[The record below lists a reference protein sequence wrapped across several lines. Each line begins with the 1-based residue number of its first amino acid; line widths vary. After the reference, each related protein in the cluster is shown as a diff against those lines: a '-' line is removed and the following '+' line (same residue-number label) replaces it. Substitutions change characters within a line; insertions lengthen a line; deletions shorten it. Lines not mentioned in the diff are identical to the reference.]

1 MTKKIIALVLAAL
14 MLSALVACSG
24 KQDTITDDP
33 VINIGVQLMTYT
45 DENGDAFT
53 YEYITSTS
61 VAITAFSGND
71 EPHTVT
77 VPAKIDAY
85 DVTAIA
91 EQAFY
96 ACSNISSLT
105 LPEGLTTI
113 GAYAFANCE
122 VLTEVSLPKTLET
135 VEKGAFYGCDTL
147 PAMDFTQTALSS
159 IGNNAF
165 ADSPALASV
174 SFPASLK
181 TVGDLAFLNCT
192 ALTAIT
198 LPEGVESVGDQ
209 AFYNCTAAESLTLPA
224 SLTQIGDFAF
234 NPTARDLEDA
244 AITVPAD
251 SFAAEYLDSF
261 R

>member
-1 MTKKIIALVLAAL
+1 MTKKIIALVLAAI
-14 MLSALVACSG
+14 MLCALVACSG
-24 KQDTITDDP
+24 KEDSITDDP

-45 DENGDAFT
+45 DDNGDTFT
-53 YEYITSTS
+53 YEYLTSTS
-61 VAITAFSGND
+61 VTITAYSGND
-71 EPHTVT
+71 EPHAVT
-77 VPAKIDAY
+77 VPAKIESY
-85 DVTAIA
+85 DVAAIG

-96 ACSNISSLT
+96 ACSNIASIS

-122 VLTEVSLPKTLET
+122 VLTAVSLPKTLET
-135 VEKGAFYGCDTL
+135 VGKGAFYGCDTL
-147 PAMDFTQTALSS
+147 PAIDFSATALSD
-159 IGNNAF
+159 IGANAF

-174 SFPASLK
+174 TFPTSLR

-198 LPEGVESVGDQ
+198 LPEGVETVGDQ

-224 SLTQIGDFAF
+224 SLANIGSFAF
-234 NPTARDLEDA
+234 NPTARDLEDT
-244 AITVPAD
+244 AITVPAG
-251 SFAAEYLDSF
+251 SVAAEYLDSF